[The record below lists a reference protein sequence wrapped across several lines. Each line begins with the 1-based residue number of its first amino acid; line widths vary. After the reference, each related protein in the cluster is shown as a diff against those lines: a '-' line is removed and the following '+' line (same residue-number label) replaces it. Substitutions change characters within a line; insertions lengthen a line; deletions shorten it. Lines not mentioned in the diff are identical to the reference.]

1 MANSP
6 PDGKPPAKPG
16 PEDGDTWDAAAGNPV
31 LEADLLL
38 SQPEPTPVTVDS
50 TKPQTWLTV
59 RNRDTSADIAPS
71 RVATLGIGK
80 NFGADVAFASPE
92 GVAPATGV
100 YLHLVTDDA
109 GNIQLKLASADK
121 KAAIEKPEG
130 IVPLAY
136 FKRDDEGWVDF
147 DPRTDKIAFGGLQF
161 FGMCQETR
169 VCVELSVTVG
179 EEGRMLDL
187 SQEILIGREEENGQ
201 GQLLSET
208 VSRRHAKIVQ
218 TPEGL
223 YIEDRGSMNG
233 TFIARPGE
241 REPIKVKNIPVLL
254 KPSDRVWFGSVKGA
268 ESAYLD
274 VVPVRHASCGRP
286 RTDVSATGALARLRG
301 GLDTLED
308 DDIGH
313 NKGDRILDKGRVD
326 AQ

>member
-1 MANSP
+1 MANPP

-16 PEDGDTWDAAAGNPV
+16 PEEGDTWDAAAGNPV
-31 LEADLLL
+31 LEGDLLL
-38 SQPEPTPVTVDS
+38 SQPEPTPVTIDS
-50 TKPQTWLTV
+50 TKPQTWLIL
-59 RNRDTSADIAPS
+59 RNRDTNADIAPNRS
-71 RVATLGIGK
+71 ATLGIGR
-80 NFGADVAFASPE
+80 NFGADVAFSAPE
-92 GVAPATGV
+92 GVAPASGV
-100 YLHLVTDDA
+100 YLYLLTGES
-109 GNIQLKLASADK
+109 GNVQLKLASADK
-121 KAAIEKPEG
+121 KAAIEKPDG

-136 FKRDDEGWVDF
+136 FKREDEGWVDF
-147 DPRTDKIAFGGLQF
+147 DPKTDKVAFGGLQF
-161 FGMCQETR
+161 FGFRQEER
-169 VCVELSVTVG
+169 VCVELTVTVG
-179 EEGRMLDL
+179 DEGRMLDL
-187 SQEILIGREEENGQ
+187 GQEILIGREEENGQ

-254 KPSDRVWFGSVKGA
+254 KPGDRVWFGSVKGA

-274 VVPVRHASCGRP
+274 VVPVRHASSGCQRP
-286 RTDVSATGALARLRG
+286 DVSSTAAVARLRERR
-301 GLDTLED
+301 DTLED

-313 NKGDRILDKGRVD
+313 NKDRILDKGRVD